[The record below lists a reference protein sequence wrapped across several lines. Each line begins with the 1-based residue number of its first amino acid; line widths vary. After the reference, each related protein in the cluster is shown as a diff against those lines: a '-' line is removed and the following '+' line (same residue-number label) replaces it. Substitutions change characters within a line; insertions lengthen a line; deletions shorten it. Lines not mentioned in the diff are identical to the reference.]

1 MQRSLI
7 MEERPAVIDCP
18 DEVAD
23 VVLTILKDAILSM
36 RIAGYAG
43 NAEYCA
49 IQANHIHNLPVLLRH
64 YRRERLESYLK
75 YGRGHYIRDM
85 REIPGAN
92 PEAFDPLWQR
102 LEEFLAI
109 DAT

>member
-1 MQRSLI
+1 
-7 MEERPAVIDCP
+7 MEQTLPVINCP

-49 IQANHIHNLPVLLRH
+49 IQANHIYNLPGLLRH

-75 YGRGHYIRDM
+75 YGRGHYLRAVG
-85 REIPGAN
+85 EIPEVN
-92 PEAFDPLWQR
+92 PEAFNPLWQR
-102 LEEFLAI
+102 LEEFLATNP
-109 DAT
+109 A